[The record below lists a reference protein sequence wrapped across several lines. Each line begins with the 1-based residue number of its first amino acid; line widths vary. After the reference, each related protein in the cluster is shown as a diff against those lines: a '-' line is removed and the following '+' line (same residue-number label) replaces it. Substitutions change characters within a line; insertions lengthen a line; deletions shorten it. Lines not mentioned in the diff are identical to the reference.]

1 MTIALHDD
9 STRTPRHDLSFAT
22 HLATRCVRAFCT
34 GALIT
39 CAALT
44 MALVGLDRFSGGDA
58 GLGLLGREVL
68 IVRSGSMDPE
78 FSTGDAVIVR
88 PISTPEARRLAA
100 GDIVTFRSSDDN
112 PTLVSHRIVEVTES
126 DAGDIGYVTR
136 GDANVSRDSTVLAP
150 ERIVGVVTSHV
161 PRGGYV
167 LHALQQPRL
176 LLTLVIALILAQLAV
191 LLTRPSFHPQT
202 EKEEDNE

>member
-9 STRTPRHDLSFAT
+9 SARTPWHDISFAT
-22 HLATRCVRAFCT
+22 HFATRCVRAVCT
-34 GALIT
+34 GALIM

-44 MALVGLDRFSGGDA
+44 ITLIGLDRFSGGDA

-68 IVRSGSMDPE
+68 IVRSGSMVPE

-88 PISTPEARRLAA
+88 PISIPEARQLAA

-112 PTLVSHRIVEVTES
+112 PALVSHRIVEVTRS
-126 DAGDIGYVTR
+126 DAGDLAYVTR

-167 LHALQQPRL
+167 LHALEQPRL
-176 LLTLVIALILAQLAV
+176 LLTLVIALVLANLAV
-191 LLTRPSFHPQT
+191 YLTRPSIQAQQ
-202 EKEEDNE
+202 EKETDNV